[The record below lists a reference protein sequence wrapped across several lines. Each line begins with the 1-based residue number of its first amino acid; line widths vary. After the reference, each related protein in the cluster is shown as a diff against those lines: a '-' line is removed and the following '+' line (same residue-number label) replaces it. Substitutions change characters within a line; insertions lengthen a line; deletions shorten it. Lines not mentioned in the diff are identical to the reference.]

1 MRQFPSRQQNP
12 VFASEAFKADIRSQ
26 PDNFPFIPSAWVGFT
41 QADLH
46 PQLNFRQH
54 ARIIS
59 HVIIPKLWD
68 GDEKFSLSLFPT
80 TDLSMLG
87 LSLPILISRII
98 TLLIAMTVHEFCHAW
113 VAVSFGDET
122 PRLQGRLTLNPLRH
136 LDPMGSILL
145 LVAGFGWAKPVMINP
160 YAFERKSPLALMWV
174 SLAGP
179 FSNFMLAAIAAIP
192 FRFHLIPLVNGT
204 SAIFPSFAEFLYDFM
219 IINLTLMLFNLIPLA
234 PLDGEK
240 IAVSVLPPSWGRFLE
255 RIAPYSTYIL
265 LAVVFIL
272 PLVGVNLLSAAISP
286 PLNSLMNLLAGL

>member
-1 MRQFPSRQQNP
+1 
-12 VFASEAFKADIRSQ
+12 
-26 PDNFPFIPSAWVGFT
+26 
-41 QADLH
+41 
-46 PQLNFRQH
+46 
-54 ARIIS
+54 
-59 HVIIPKLWD
+59 
-68 GDEKFSLSLFPT
+68 
-80 TDLSMLG
+80 MLG
-87 LSLPILISRII
+87 LSLPILITRII

-122 PRLQGRLTLNPLRH
+122 PRMQGRLTLNPLKH
-136 LDPMGSILL
+136 LDPIGSILL

-160 YAFERKSPLALMWV
+160 YVLDRKSPLALMWV

-192 FRFHLIPLVNGT
+192 FRFNLIPLVNGT

-219 IINLTLMLFNLIPLA
+219 VINLTLMLFNLIPLA

-240 IAVSVLPPSWGRFLE
+240 IAVSVLPPSWGRALE

-272 PLVGVNLLSAAISP
+272 PLVGVNVLSAVISP
-286 PLNSLMNLLAGL
+286 PLNSLMHLLSGL